1 MIRKLRRKFLGIA
14 MLALLGTL
22 AFLVAAIATGN
33 AILSA
38 NRADRAIALLYE
50 NGGAFPCPTPPRTR
64 PWALTFRSAR
74 RRPLRRAISSRAFPK
89 TRKCSPWTRSTS
101 PRWTARP

>member
-38 NRADRAIALLYE
+38 NRADRRPRPALRERRGL
-50 NGGAFPCPTPPRTR
+50 PPARLR
-64 PWALTFRSAR
+64 PEPGPGL
-74 RRPLRRAISSRAFPK
+74 
-89 TRKCSPWTRSTS
+89 
-101 PRWTARP
+101 